1 MLKASTMLDKPFVRP
16 KIMPANLADRSCTH
30 QSSKLSLRV
39 YKPVDLC
46 VHISE
51 AIMTSANADSLF
63 TASKSDN
70 TNVLAAA

>member
-39 YKPVDLC
+39 YKPADLR
-46 VHISE
+46 VHIS
-51 AIMTSANADSLF
+51 AATMTSMHADSLVS
-63 TASKSDN
+63 ASKSHN
-70 TNVLAAA
+70 TNVLAAE